1 MYRILTLAAIA
12 SAGSAMGQVQTQSFA
27 GTPNLNETLTFN
39 QFTGDLV
46 DLTGICI
53 TLEISAT
60 GGQAIVD
67 NDGAQ
72 AGSATIDFG
81 VEGTLSAP
89 VVNLFPTP
97 SVAVASNNVFNLAA
111 DNGDGPLNVDGTGP
125 DGATVPGVSGSDSDM
140 VNINAAFWSD
150 YVGNGTFDIVAE
162 IDTLFDIFGIS
173 GVEGSFTPASVE
185 GSVTVEYKVIPAPAS
200 AAVLGLGGLAAARR
214 RR

>member
-1 MYRILTLAAIA
+1 MQRIIASIAVA
-12 SAGSAMGQVQTQSFA
+12 SAGTALGQVQTQSFA
-27 GTPNLNETLTFN
+27 GVPNIAETLTFD
-39 QFTGDLV
+39 QFDGNLADLI
-46 DLTGICI
+46 DICI
-53 TLEISAT
+53 TLEIAAI

-72 AGSATIDFG
+72 AGQATVDFG

-97 SVAVASNNVFNLAA
+97 SVAVASNAVFNLGA
-111 DNGDGPLNVDGTGP
+111 DDGDGPLNVDGTGP
-125 DGATVPGVSGSDSDM
+125 DGAVVPGVNGSDSDT
-140 VNINAAFWSD
+140 VNINAAFFSD

-173 GVEGSFTPASVE
+173 GVEGSFSPPSVE
-185 GSVTVEYKVIPAPAS
+185 GTVTVEYKVIPAPAS
-200 AAVLGLGGLAAARR
+200 AALLGLGGLAAARR

>member
-1 MYRILTLAAIA
+1 MVAA
-12 SAGSAMGQVQTQSFA
+12 AGSALGQVQVQSFS
-27 GTPNLNETLTFN
+27 GVPNLAETLTFD
-39 QFTGDLV
+39 QFDGDIA
-46 DLTGICI
+46 DLLDICI
-53 TLEISAT
+53 TLEITAI

-72 AGSATIDFG
+72 AGLATVDFG

-111 DNGDGPLNVDGTGP
+111 DDGDGPLNVDGNGP
-125 DGATVPGVSGSDSDM
+125 DGAIVPGVNGSDADM
-140 VNINAAFWSD
+140 VSVNAAFWAD

-173 GVEGSFTPASVE
+173 GVEGSFSPPSVE
-185 GSVTVEYKVIPAPAS
+185 GTVTVEYKVIPAPAS
-200 AAVLGLGGLAAARR
+200 AALLGLGGIAAVRR

>member
-1 MYRILTLAAIA
+1 MRRITAFAMVAA
-12 SAGSAMGQVQTQSFA
+12 AGSALGQVQVQSFS
-27 GTPNLNETLTFN
+27 GVPNLAETLTFN
-39 QFTGDLV
+39 QFTGNISDLI
-46 DLTGICI
+46 DICI
-53 TLEISAT
+53 TLEITAV

-72 AGSATIDFG
+72 PGTATVDFG

-125 DGATVPGVSGSDSDM
+125 DGATVPGVNGSDSDT
-140 VNINAAFWSD
+140 VSINAAFWAD
-150 YVGNGTFDIVAE
+150 YVGNGTFDILAE

-173 GVEGSFTPASVE
+173 GVEGSFTPPSVE

-200 AAVLGLGGLAAARR
+200 AALLGLGGLAALRR